1 MSKTYTSS
9 GSAPA
14 PTDPGRRSPL
24 RKLVRITVILVSVA
38 LVGTVAY
45 YALLHLLTRTE
56 SSSAGIDGDV
66 RSVEIVV
73 DSGDVDVTAGAGED
87 GGAKLERKLTKS
99 LRSPDEEMKKDGDT
113 LRITTSCGDGP
124 GKCASD
130 YDLVVAPGTSVDIT
144 TRLGDVNVKGL
155 RAQAAARSDLGDVKL
170 EDVRS
175 DKVDAVTKVGDVTLD
190 GTHFSDAVLRSK
202 TWNIDVR
209 GAGGELDSLDATS
222 KTGSVVLELP
232 KSAGPFDVTADAE
245 IGDRTVGVEEDS
257 SGGAK
262 VTAKTKLGD
271 VTVRED

>member
-1 MSKTYTSS
+1 MSKTYASS

-14 PTDPGRRSPL
+14 PTDPGRRGPL
-24 RKLVRITVILVSVA
+24 RKLVRITVVLVSVA

-45 YALLHLLTRTE
+45 YALLHLLTRTD
-56 SSSAGIDGDV
+56 SSSSGIGGDV

-73 DSGDVDVTAGAGED
+73 DSGDIDVTAAED
-87 GGAKLERKLTKS
+87 GGDAGLERKLTKS
-99 LRSPDEEMKKDGDT
+99 LRSPDEEIKKDGDT
-113 LRITTSCGDGP
+113 LRITTTCGDGP

-130 YDLVVAPGTSVDIT
+130 YDLTVAPGTSVDIT

-155 RAQAAARSDLGDVKL
+155 RAEAAARSDLGDVKL

-190 GTHFSDAVLRSK
+190 GTRFSDAVLRSK
-202 TWNIDVR
+202 AGNIDVR
-209 GAGGELDSLDATS
+209 GAGGEFDSLDATS

-232 KSAGPFDVTADAE
+232 ESAGPFDVTADAE
-245 IGDRTVGVEEDS
+245 IGDREVGVEEDS